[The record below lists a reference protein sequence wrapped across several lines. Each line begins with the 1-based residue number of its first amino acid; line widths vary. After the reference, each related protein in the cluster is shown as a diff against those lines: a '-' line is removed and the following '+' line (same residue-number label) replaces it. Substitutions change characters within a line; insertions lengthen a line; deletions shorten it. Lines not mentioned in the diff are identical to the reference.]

1 MTANTDRCSR
11 SWRGKQWSGKLK
23 GAGSGPAECQASDSC
38 VRLPRHRRSAS
49 LTSSMSAERS
59 RSLKTTTL
67 VAWQLS
73 AGSESA
79 ALCFLLF
86 AGAVNLRERGQRQTE
101 DAWAEVKWHFQRFG
115 FLAWKAIKKWNR
127 SEVRG
132 SGLLGHLNTFHSNIC
147 QISITAPASSPC
159 SSSLPHAVWPVCA
172 YSRHH
177 CLQTVTDSETWG
189 ACLSVCTTGCATW
202 WFWVPFTQTFIIR
215 HIWRHPLRPIL
226 NM

>member
-127 SEVRG
+127 SSSERLWATRAPKHI
-132 SGLLGHLNTFHSNIC
+132 SFEHLPDLYYSTCILTVFFFFA
-147 QISITAPASSPC
+147 TC
-159 SSSLPHAVWPVCA
+159 SVT
-172 YSRHH
+172 
-177 CLQTVTDSETWG
+177 CL
-189 ACLSVCTTGCATW
+189 CL
-202 WFWVPFTQTFIIR
+202 
-215 HIWRHPLRPIL
+215 
-226 NM
+226 